1 MLDFIHFNL
10 SDILDIVAV
19 AFLLYQVYKIIR
31 GTAAIN
37 IFTGILLLYFLWFI
51 VRALNMQ
58 LLSTILGQVL
68 GVGIIALII
77 VFQQEIRRFLLHL
90 GSRFNNQR
98 YAWLQRLFKQRM
110 HAAAIELDIDSITHA
125 CQRMSESRTG
135 ALMVIERHSVTKI
148 YAETGDIIDARIS
161 SRLLQNLFFKNAP
174 LHDGA
179 VIISRN
185 RIYAARCTLPI
196 SEQVYIPAQ
205 YGMRHRAAVGLS
217 ERTDAIVI
225 VVSEETGVISIVENA
240 VINRMDGG
248 AGELRKK
255 LEEMLQNNH

>member
-10 SDILDIVAV
+10 SDVLDIVAV
-19 AFLLYQVYKIIR
+19 ALLLYQIYKLIR
-31 GTAAIN
+31 GTTAIN

-68 GVGIIALII
+68 GVGIIAIII

-98 YAWLQRLFKQRM
+98 YTWLQRLFKQRT
-110 HAAAIELDIDSITHA
+110 HTHIELDIDSITRA
-125 CQRMSESRTG
+125 CRQMSESKTG
-135 ALMVIERHSVTKI
+135 ALIVIERHSLMTM
-148 YAETGDIIDARIS
+148 YAGTGDIIDARIS

-179 VIISRN
+179 VIISHN
-185 RIYAARCTLPI
+185 KIHAARCTLPI

-205 YGMRHRAAVGLS
+205 YGMRHRAAVGLT
-217 ERTDAIVI
+217 EQTDAIVI
-225 VVSEETGVISIVENA
+225 VVSEETGDISLVENA
-240 VINRMDGG
+240 VINRMEGG
-248 AGELRKK
+248 VNELRVKIENF
-255 LEEMLQNNH
+255 LVTR